1 MNWSKNK
8 SVKLSMICIW
18 IFAALLLAA
27 DVSAVGMAKWYAD
40 IRLYGGAPYVVL
52 LCGTIYLLSVPAWI
66 CLWNLRK
73 LLLNI
78 RDGQTFVEENVRYLR
93 TVSWCCAAAAA
104 ICLVSGFYY
113 LPFFIVAIAAAFM
126 MLIVR
131 IVKNVFRQ
139 AVDMK
144 SELDLTI

>member
-1 MNWSKNK
+1 MNWTKDK

-27 DVSAVGMAKWYAD
+27 DVTAVKLAKWYAGL
-40 IRLYGGAPYVVL
+40 RFYGTLPYGML
-52 LCGTIYLLSVPAWI
+52 LTISVYMLSIPAWI

-78 RDGQTFVEENVRYLR
+78 MDGKTFVEENVRYLR

-104 ICLVSGFYY
+104 ICLLSGIYY
-113 LPFFIVAIAAAFM
+113 LPFLILAIAAAFM

>member
-1 MNWSKNK
+1 
-8 SVKLSMICIW
+8 MICIW
-18 IFAALLLAA
+18 IFAVLLLAA
-27 DVSAVGMAKWYAD
+27 DVSAVWLSKWYAGL
-40 IRLYGGAPYVVL
+40 RSYGTLQSGKL
-52 LCGTIYLLSVPAWI
+52 LAVSIYFLSIPAWI

-78 RDGQTFVEENVRYLR
+78 MGEKTFVDDNVRYLR
-93 TVSWCCAAAAA
+93 IVSWCCAAAAV
-104 ICLVSGFYY
+104 ICLLSGIFYI
-113 LPFFIVAIAAAFM
+113 PFLIFAIAAAFM

>member
-1 MNWSKNK
+1 MNWTKDK
-8 SVKLSMICIW
+8 SAKLSMICIW
-18 IFAALLLAA
+18 IFAMLLLAA
-27 DVSAVGMAKWYAD
+27 DVSAVRLSKWYAGL
-40 IRLYGGAPYVVL
+40 RFYGSLSLGML
-52 LCGTIYLLSVPAWI
+52 LAVSIYFLSIPAWI

-78 RDGQTFVEENVRYLR
+78 MKEKIFTEDNVRYLR
-93 TVSWCCAAAAA
+93 TVSWCCAGASA
-104 ICLVSGFYY
+104 ICLLSGIYY
-113 LPFFIVAIAAAFM
+113 LPFFILAIAAAFM

-131 IVKNVFRQ
+131 IVKNIFRQ